1 MRLPFSSAEAFA
13 HHFSERNL
21 QDVIDLH
28 LREGVARGVDGTSYE
43 NFLASRDREVKLIRQ
58 RAMSG
63 TYKLS
68 PYRQKLLLKNS
79 SSPPRQVS
87 IPTLRDRVALRALNN
102 FLTSMFPDCRP
113 QHAHP
118 VISAVIK
125 SIDLMRDD
133 DCFIKL
139 DIQSFYDA
147 VSHDLLMR
155 NLRAKIRSPHPLTLI
170 SLALKTP
177 TGTTV
182 AENASN
188 DLGIPQGLSIS
199 NMLSSIYLKSI
210 DNQYEQELGIKYHRY
225 VDDILC
231 IVPKSEADLTA
242 AEIIRKLKSKKKLI
256 CHPLGTGKSLIV
268 EPGSSVSYLGYAISR
283 EKISVRTATEK
294 KLMSSI
300 MEIVHGA
307 NPTEWRRA
315 MWRVNLRIT
324 GCKISGANV
333 GWIFYFSQINDLNLL
348 AKMDAQ
354 INSAVTS
361 RLGEQA
367 ALETKR
373 LLKAYHQAKFNHQES
388 TYYPDFGTYTRE
400 EMERHLEL
408 LAPNRYRNLAK
419 KTDAQITKIFSSSV
433 WREVKRMERD
443 TLGSF
448 S

>member
-1 MRLPFSSAEAFA
+1 MRPPVSSREVFA
-13 HHFSERNL
+13 HHFSEREL
-21 QDVIDLH
+21 QEVVDIH
-28 LREGVARGVDGTSYE
+28 LTESVARGVDGTNYD
-43 NFLASRDREVKLIRQ
+43 NFLASRDREVSLIRK
-58 RAMSG
+58 RALAG
-63 TYKLS
+63 AYRFS
-68 PYRQKLLLKNS
+68 PYRQKLLLKNA
-79 SSPPRQVS
+79 SSPPRKVS

-102 FLTSMFPDCRP
+102 FLASMFPDCRP

-118 VISAVIK
+118 VISSVLR
-125 SIDLMRDD
+125 SVETMHDD

-147 VSHDLLMR
+147 VSHEVLMKS
-155 NLRAKIRSPHPLTLI
+155 LRSKIRTTAPLNLV
-170 SLALKTP
+170 LAALTTP

-182 AENASN
+182 AERATN

-199 NMLSSIYLKSI
+199 NMLASIYLKSV
-210 DNQYEQELGIKYHRY
+210 DSRYQQELGLKYHRY

-231 IVPKSEADLTA
+231 IASASEAQSIA
-242 AEIIRKLKSKKKLI
+242 NSIIKTLRSKKKLR
-256 CHPLGTGKSLIV
+256 CHPIGTGKSLIT
-268 EPGSSVSYLGYAISR
+268 EPHSSVSYLGYSISR
-283 EKISVRTATEK
+283 EKVSVREVTEK

-307 NPTEWRRA
+307 KPGEWRRA

-324 GCKISGANV
+324 GCKVSGANV
-333 GWIFYFSQINDLNLL
+333 GWIFYFSQIDDLSLL

-354 INSAVTS
+354 IKSAVLG

-367 ALETKR
+367 SSELKR
-373 LLKAYHQAKFNHQES
+373 LLKAYHQVKFNHRES
-388 TYYPDFGTYTRE
+388 GYFPDFGTYSRE
-400 EMERHLEL
+400 EMERLLEL
-408 LAPNRYRNLAK
+408 LAPQRFRNLAEK
-419 KTDAQITKIFSSSV
+419 SDAQIVRIFGASV